1 MRIRSTLAGAILGL
15 AVLTRASGLAQDVV
29 NLELESDD
37 APPPSEKQAA
47 LSGAKERGVY
57 RLRVRY
63 VKVEGRWG
71 ERVQLPLVPG
81 EILTPEKISA
91 SMDALRALITKPAA
105 PILALRSKGEVG
117 VLYID
122 VKFDTDPAI
131 DANGNAQRADDTVGV
146 IFRPHYLHVSLVE
159 IGNNILPIP
168 RTGRPTFYE
177 QAPRWLLALNPT
189 AGLSYDRIFG
199 SAVSLGLATGLFDYL
214 PETDERQ
221 HLDLSVAGTKSF
233 EESFYRADAA
243 LRYAYRQD
251 AGVLREMSLATDFAG
266 TDEPL
271 GVNEHTRVAG
281 GVTFGVKLKIAPNTR
296 LAIDAGY
303 RRTDDRLR
311 NVLGT
316 FVDASANQEVNR
328 VLFDTIPPQVN
339 GFLRAAIWEENSWQ
353 TNGDR
358 SYQRIVG
365 RVGYEKEISVAQN
378 QTIGVEIIAGAGHAS
393 AATPAYA
400 QFFGGNPPG
409 QFLYDGS
416 DAASLRNLPDGP
428 ILRSFG
434 ENEARLTGGGRLT
447 SGGNTFWHVNLNV
460 TIPIRPL
467 SRSLIPNELTD
478 IEGPD
483 GPLSIKRILK
493 RQINV
498 TGPSMLRAVLKNEGM
513 SDAEAER
520 QARKV
525 FQEITPAT
533 NFIIEDANVFSLK
546 PLLMFDAA
554 GLSDRHGRSETWL
567 AAGGGLQLTVVTA
580 KLEAGYMHTISG
592 PQQGHGGNAFVRLVF
607 QNLF

>member
-1 MRIRSTLAGAILGL
+1 MRTRFIFAGVLLGL
-15 AVLTRASGLAQDVV
+15 AVSAPALGLAQDVV
-29 NLELESDD
+29 NLDLESTEA
-37 APPPSEKQAA
+37 APASEKQAA
-47 LSGAKERGVY
+47 LSTAQERGLY

-71 ERVQLPLVPG
+71 DLVQVPLVPG
-81 EILTPEKISA
+81 EVLTPQKISA
-91 SMDALRALITKPAA
+91 ALDTLRALITKPAS
-105 PILALRSKGEVG
+105 PTLALRSKGEVG

-122 VKFDTDPAI
+122 VKFDTDPVI
-131 DANGNAQRADDTVGV
+131 DANGNARRDESTVGV

-159 IGNNILPIP
+159 LGNNILPIP
-168 RTGRPTFYE
+168 RTGQPTFYE
-177 QAPRWLLALNPT
+177 QAPGWLLTLNPV
-189 AGLSYDRIFG
+189 AGLSYDRVFG
-199 SAVSLGLATGLFDYL
+199 SSASLGLATGLFDFL
-214 PETDERQ
+214 PETQDRP
-221 HLDLSVAGTKSF
+221 HLDLSVAGTKSL

-251 AGVLREMSLATDFAG
+251 AGVLREMSLTTDFAA
-266 TDEPL
+266 TEEPL

-281 GVTFGVKLKIAPNTR
+281 GATLGLKLKIAPNTR
-296 LAIDAGY
+296 LAIDVGY

-316 FVDASANQEVNR
+316 SDASANQEVNR
-328 VLFDTIPPQVN
+328 VVLEAIPPKVN
-339 GFLRAAIWEENSWQ
+339 GFLRAAIWEENSWL
-353 TNGDR
+353 TGDGD
-358 SYQRIVG
+358 SYQRLVG
-365 RVGYEKEISVAQN
+365 RVGYEKEISIAQN

-393 AATPAYA
+393 TGTPAYA

-416 DAASLRNLPDGP
+416 DAASLRHLPDGP

-447 SGGNTFWHVNLNV
+447 SGGDTFWHVNLNV

-483 GPLSIKRILK
+483 GPMSIKRILK
-493 RQINV
+493 QQINV
-498 TGPSMLRAVLKNEGM
+498 TGPSMLRAVLKNEGR

-520 QARKV
+520 EARRV

-533 NFIIEDANVFSLK
+533 SFLIEDANVYSLK

-567 AAGGGLQLTVVTA
+567 AAGGGLQLTIVTA

>member
-1 MRIRSTLAGAILGL
+1 MRIQSILAGAIFGL
-15 AVLTRASGLAQDVV
+15 TVLTRSSVVAQDVV
-29 NLELESDD
+29 NLDLESEDT
-37 APPPSEKQAA
+37 APPSERQAA
-47 LSGAKERGVY
+47 LSEARARSVY

-71 ERVQLPLVPG
+71 DRVQLPLTPG
-81 EILTPEKISA
+81 DILTPEKVSA
-91 SMDALRALITKPAA
+91 AMDALRAIITKPAG
-105 PILALRSKGEVG
+105 PTLALRSKGEVG

-122 VKFDTDPAI
+122 VKFDTDPVV
-131 DANGNAQRADDTVGV
+131 DANGTAQRSDDTVGV
-146 IFRPHYLHVSLVE
+146 IFRPHYVHVALVE

-168 RTGRPTFYE
+168 RSGWPTFYDH
-177 QAPRWLLALNPT
+177 APRWLLALNPT
-189 AGLSYDRIFG
+189 AGVSYDRAFG
-199 SAVSLGLATGLFDYL
+199 STVSLGAAAGLFDFL
-214 PETDERQ
+214 PEHDERQ
-221 HLDLSVAGTKSF
+221 HLELSAEGAKSL
-233 EESFYRADAA
+233 EESFYRAGAA
-243 LRYAYRQD
+243 LRYAYRRD
-251 AGVLREMSLATDFAG
+251 AGVFRELSLATDFEG
-266 TDEPL
+266 TEEPL
-271 GVNEHTRVAG
+271 GLNEHKRLSG
-281 GVTFGVKLKIAPNTR
+281 GATLGGKLKIAPNTR

-311 NVLGT
+311 NVFGT
-316 FVDASANQEVNR
+316 IDDSANQEVNR
-328 VLFDTIPPQVN
+328 VLLDTIPPQVN
-339 GFLRAAIWEENSWQ
+339 GFLRAAVWEENSWQ
-353 TNGDR
+353 TNGGE
-358 SYQRIVG
+358 SYQRIIG
-365 RVGYEKEISVAQN
+365 RVGYEKEISIAQN
-378 QTIGVEIIAGAGHAS
+378 QTIGVEIIGGAGHAS

-416 DAASLRNLPDGP
+416 DAVTLRNLPSGP

-434 ENEARLTGGGRLT
+434 ENEAHLAGGGRLT
-447 SGGNTFWHVNLNV
+447 NGGDTFWHVNLNV

-467 SRSLIPNELTD
+467 SMSLIPNELTD

-483 GPLSIKRILK
+483 GLISIKRLLK

-498 TGPSMLRAVLKNEGM
+498 TGPSMLRAVLKSEGM

-520 QARKV
+520 QARRV

-533 NFIIEDANVFSLK
+533 SFLIDDANVYSLK

-554 GLSDRHGRSETWL
+554 GLSDRNGRSETWL
-567 AAGGGLQLTVVTA
+567 AAGGGLQLTIVTA